1 MSVLYRKILQTLWRI
16 QAFLCNDIRL
26 TEANQPIGSLP
37 TLLSLAKEAC
47 GLNMKIKR
55 EKGREKKEKKL
66 GGVLAALDFIVYGG
80 EPVVHQ
86 VILSSEKCLGP
97 FS

>member
-1 MSVLYRKILQTLWRI
+1 MSVLSRKILQTLWRI

-37 TLLSLAKEAC
+37 TLLPLAKEAC

-55 EKGREKKEKKL
+55 EKGQEKKERKL
-66 GGVLAALDFIVYGG
+66 GGILAALDFIVYGG

-86 VILSSEKCLGP
+86 VTLSSEKCLGP
-97 FS
+97 LS

>member
-1 MSVLYRKILQTLWRI
+1 
-16 QAFLCNDIRL
+16 
-26 TEANQPIGSLP
+26 
-37 TLLSLAKEAC
+37 
-47 GLNMKIKR
+47 MKIKR